1 MTSFY
6 TTQVDAQRLTSLDD
20 LPEQILPPEEVPR
33 GAVPPP
39 VPELVLALVDRH
51 VGTLGDRGE
60 HARVLPRK
68 PSLLPPQRR
77 VYRRIHVDHTV
88 RQRRNV
94 VRFAGLRD
102 APVESTRKKKGKVIL
117 ASSVKTN
124 FPGFWKQCRYLHCPK
139 IPNSQSKH
147 TLLGDSPESNEKGS
161 ESQHRITKMD

>member
-6 TTQVDAQRLTSLDD
+6 PTQRLTSLDD

-51 VGTLGDRGE
+51 VGTLGDRGQ
-60 HARVLPRK
+60 HARVLPRE

-102 APVESTRKKKGKVIL
+102 APVERKGDFSIICQNKL
-117 ASSVKTN
+117 PR
-124 FPGFWKQCRYLHCPK
+124 FFWKQCRYLHCPK

-147 TLLGDSPESNEKGS
+147 TLLGDSPEPNEKGS

>member
-1 MTSFY
+1 MTMTTFY
-6 TTQVDAQRLTSLDD
+6 HASGRKLTSLDD

-51 VGTLGDRGE
+51 VGTLGDRGQ

-68 PSLLPPQRR
+68 PTLLPPQRR

-102 APVESTRKKKGKVIL
+102 APVESTRKK
-117 ASSVKTN
+117 
-124 FPGFWKQCRYLHCPK
+124 
-139 IPNSQSKH
+139 
-147 TLLGDSPESNEKGS
+147 EK
-161 ESQHRITKMD
+161 R